1 MSDNRDA
8 SQGVLHMQMPMN
20 PSAARRHNCI
30 DFFSKKPLRR
40 ASWNPEILEERQ

>member
-1 MSDNRDA
+1 MSDNRVV

-20 PSAARRHNCI
+20 PAAARRHNCI
-30 DFFSKKPLRR
+30 DFFGKKPLRR